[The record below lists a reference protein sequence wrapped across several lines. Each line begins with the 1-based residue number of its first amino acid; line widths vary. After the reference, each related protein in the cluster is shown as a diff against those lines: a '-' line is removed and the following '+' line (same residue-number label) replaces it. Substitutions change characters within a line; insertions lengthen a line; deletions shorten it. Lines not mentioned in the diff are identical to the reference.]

1 MEERK
6 LQTGR
11 YERTLVS
18 TPVFFFVSPFSS
30 SSPQEEEDDA
40 ATAGGRA
47 RAHYFSALARFVRFP
62 LSFSPSLPVSF
73 LSFFSFAFLLSF
85 LFSSFLFFF
94 FPSSLL
100 TDFPAVTKARLKC
113 SSVGAS
119 QRMCRVKP
127 QATGSS
133 WAPYYF
139 GNVHYH
145 PKSTR
150 WSQAKIYNR
159 STRWYTWEGIYQCWV
174 GIKLPFRTRPV
185 INQFSQ

>member
-1 MEERK
+1 
-6 LQTGR
+6 
-11 YERTLVS
+11 
-18 TPVFFFVSPFSS
+18 
-30 SSPQEEEDDA
+30 
-40 ATAGGRA
+40 
-47 RAHYFSALARFVRFP
+47 
-62 LSFSPSLPVSF
+62 
-73 LSFFSFAFLLSF
+73 
-85 LFSSFLFFF
+85 
-94 FPSSLL
+94 
-100 TDFPAVTKARLKC
+100 
-113 SSVGAS
+113 
-119 QRMCRVKP
+119 MCRVKP